1 MYKKKVSK
9 QIIILFFEQLSHLIN
24 TNISLVIALKL
35 IKKNFSKNKISN
47 LINHIILEI
56 TDGKSLHQSLNK
68 YPKYFPEII
77 TKQIKFAE
85 KSGKLKKC
93 LNQIT
98 KDLKASDKMRRNI
111 LKAITYPAIM
121 LGLAIILCAI
131 FIIFIIPTFQNLFKE
146 FNTELPYLTNIIIKI
161 SNNISNYIKIYIL
174 LFLIIFICI
183 KKICYKNKIAMNLL
197 QIIILKT
204 PVIGVINK
212 NYKCAKISSLLAL
225 SLESN
230 IPIDTALIFISDIFK
245 NHIISKNLI
254 FCNQKLKAGI

>member
-1 MYKKKVSK
+1 MFKKKVSK

-24 TNISLVIALKL
+24 TNISLVIALEL

-47 LINHIILEI
+47 LINHIILDMK
-56 TDGKSLHQSLNK
+56 DGKSLYQSLNK
-68 YPKYFPEII
+68 HPKYFPEII

-131 FIIFIIPTFQNLFKE
+131 FIIFIVPTFQNLFQR
-146 FNTELPYLTNIIIKI
+146 FNTELPYLTNII
-161 SNNISNYIKIYIL
+161 L
-174 LFLIIFICI
+174 
-183 KKICYKNKIAMNLL
+183 
-197 QIIILKT
+197 
-204 PVIGVINK
+204 
-212 NYKCAKISSLLAL
+212 
-225 SLESN
+225 
-230 IPIDTALIFISDIFK
+230 
-245 NHIISKNLI
+245 
-254 FCNQKLKAGI
+254 